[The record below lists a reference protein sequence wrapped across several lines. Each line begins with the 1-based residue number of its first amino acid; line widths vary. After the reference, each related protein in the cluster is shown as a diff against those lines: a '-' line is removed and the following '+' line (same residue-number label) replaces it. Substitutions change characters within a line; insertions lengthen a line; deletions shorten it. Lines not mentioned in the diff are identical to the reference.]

1 MSFPDAV
8 RAALT
13 NYVNFSGRARRS
25 EYWYFALF
33 AFLVYVAAFVIDSIL
48 GTYPLFYLL
57 AAAGLLLP
65 GLAVGVRRLHDTNRT
80 GWFILLGLIPV
91 VGAIILLVFF
101 VAEGTPG
108 DNQYGPSPK
117 ATPVAYGA

>member
-25 EYWYFALF
+25 EYWYFSLF
-33 AFLVYVAAFVIDSIL
+33 AFLVYVAAIVIDSVL
-48 GTYPLFYLL
+48 GTYPIVYLL
-57 AAAGLLLP
+57 AVAGLLLP

-80 GWFILLGLIPV
+80 GWFILLGLIPI
-91 VGAIILLVFF
+91 VGPIILIVFF
-101 VAEGTPG
+101 VSEGTPG